1 MQVVKAGFDANYGLM
16 TATPD
21 GLAYPQPASTR
32 VAQGHELLEFL
43 GLMLGKAL
51 YEGILLDW
59 PLAPFFVT
67 KYALAHKIFV
77 RALRWNRCGED
88 MAVQ

>member
-1 MQVVKAGFDANYGLM
+1 VVKAGFNADYGLM
-16 TATPD
+16 TLTPE
-21 GLAYPQPASTR
+21 GLAYPYPQPAPTSLS
-32 VAQGHELLEFL
+32 QGHQLLEFL

-67 KYALAHKIFV
+67 K
-77 RALRWNRCGED
+77 
-88 MAVQ
+88 